1 MKLLILL
8 NLAIYFMTSSLSA
21 DAKTLRVATF
31 NVSMEATNYVA
42 RGQQASGQELFT
54 QLKNGDNQQIR
65 TIAEIIQRVRPDII
79 LLNEFD
85 YTSDPEK
92 GLLAFIKHYLNVAQ
106 HEDVKSLDYPYFYT
120 APVNTGVDS
129 GLDLDKDGIASG
141 KGADAFGFGFFPGH
155 YGMAVLSKYPID
167 TDNIRT
173 FQHFLWKDMPT
184 GQLEQIKQKD
194 GSSWYS
200 DEAKNILR
208 LSSKSHWD
216 IPILLGKETLHVL
229 ASHPTP
235 PVFDG
240 PENRNGKR
248 NHDEIRFWTDYIS
261 GGDSASYIYD
271 DNKQRGGLA
280 DESFVILGDLN
291 NSPDEG
297 DGSKVAI
304 NTLLRHPL
312 LNKVIKP
319 MSIGG
324 KQQSPDNPFGTYHT
338 ASWGMRA
345 DYVLPSK
352 NLKVSDSGV
361 FWPGKEDELYRLV
374 KDRNTSSDH
383 RLVWVDF
390 VIDNELQPSII
401 EISFLSKSLTI

>member
-8 NLAIYFMTSSLSA
+8 NLVIYSMTLSLSA

-42 RGQQASGQELFT
+42 KGKHTSGAELFT
-54 QLKNGDNQQIR
+54 QLENGENKQIR
-65 TIAEIIQRVRPDII
+65 NIAEIIQRVRPDII

-85 YTSDPEK
+85 YHSDAEK
-92 GLLAFIKHYLNVAQ
+92 GLLAFIKHYLSVEQ
-106 HEDVKSLDYPYFYT
+106 HEDVKALDYPYFYT
-120 APVNTGVDS
+120 VSVNTGVDS

-155 YGMAVLSKYPID
+155 YGMVLLSKYPID
-167 TDNIRT
+167 ADNIRT
-173 FQHFLWKDMPT
+173 FQHFLWKDMPAS
-184 GQLEQIKQKD
+184 QLEKIKQKD
-194 GSSWYS
+194 GTSWYS
-200 DEAKNILR
+200 DEAKNVLR

-216 IPILLGKETLHVL
+216 IPILVGAETVHIL

-261 GGDSASYIYD
+261 SGDSANYIYD
-271 DNKQRGGLA
+271 DNKQRGGLG

-297 DGSKVAI
+297 DGHKEAI
-304 NTLLRHPL
+304 NALLDHTLV
-312 LNKVIKP
+312 NTATKP
-319 MSIGG
+319 VSIGG
-324 KQQSPDNPFGTYHT
+324 KQNRPDNSFSANHT

-352 NLKVSDSGV
+352 NLNVTDSGV

-374 KDRNTSSDH
+374 KDRKTSSDH
-383 RLVWVDF
+383 RLVWVD
-390 VIDNELQPSII
+390 ICCAELR
-401 EISFLSKSLTI
+401 